1 MNLTL
6 LFDGTWN
13 DPQDRTNVFRLC
25 TSLADHAK
33 DRGRQ
38 RFFYDPG
45 VGTNPLT
52 RLRGG
57 LFGYGLSRNLRQ
69 GYDWLARHYADGD
82 RIFIFGFSRGAYT
95 ARSLVGLI
103 RKCGLLRVSTP
114 DLLARAETIYRDK
127 QIAPDDPAAR
137 TFRDRFSR
145 PVSIHMIGVWDTVGA
160 LGIPGT
166 QISEKGRYAWHD
178 TQLSGIVRH
187 ACQAM
192 ALDEHRSPYDV
203 VLWTH
208 PTGRKKFSQID
219 VEQRWFTGAHAN
231 VGGGYGDDPLA
242 DLPLAWIQKKALAAG
257 LDLTPCTPPD
267 QALTI
272 SPRDSFAEFLG
283 GTYQWFARRFKPNN
297 GRYIRKYDTDP
308 DGNPAINVTVD
319 PSVWERW
326 HRDPA
331 YRPLTLVNKGL
342 TPPRLLKT

>member
-33 DRGRQ
+33 GRGRQ

-57 LFGYGLSRNLRQ
+57 LFGYGLSRHLRQ
-69 GYDWLARHYADGD
+69 GYDWLARHYAEGD
-82 RIFIFGFSRGAYT
+82 RIFIFGFSRAVYT

-114 DLLARAETIYRDK
+114 DQLARAETIYRNK

-166 QISEKGRYAWHD
+166 
-178 TQLSGIVRH
+178 
-187 ACQAM
+187 
-192 ALDEHRSPYDV
+192 
-203 VLWTH
+203 
-208 PTGRKKFSQID
+208 
-219 VEQRWFTGAHAN
+219 HAN

-257 LDLTPCTPPD
+257 LDLAPCTPPD
-267 QALTI
+267 QALTTA
-272 SPRDSFAEFLG
+272 PRDSFAEFMG

-297 GRYIRKYDTDP
+297 GRHIRKYDTDP

-342 TPPRLLKT
+342 TPPRY

>member
-33 DRGRQ
+33 GRGRQ

-45 VGTNPLT
+45 VGTNRLT

-57 LFGYGLSRNLRQ
+57 LFGYGLSRHLRK
-69 GYDWLARHYADGD
+69 GYDWLARHYARGD

-103 RKCGLLRVSTP
+103 RKCGL
-114 DLLARAETIYRDK
+114 
-127 QIAPDDPAAR
+127 
-137 TFRDRFSR
+137 
-145 PVSIHMIGVWDTVGA
+145 
-160 LGIPGT
+160 
-166 QISEKGRYAWHD
+166 
-178 TQLSGIVRH
+178 
-187 ACQAM
+187 
-192 ALDEHRSPYDV
+192 
-203 VLWTH
+203 
-208 PTGRKKFSQID
+208 
-219 VEQRWFTGAHAN
+219 
-231 VGGGYGDDPLA
+231 
-242 DLPLAWIQKKALAAG
+242 
-257 LDLTPCTPPD
+257 DLTPCTPPD

-272 SPRDSFAEFLG
+272 APRDSFAEFMG
-283 GTYQWFARRFKPNN
+283 GTYQWFARRFKPGN
-297 GRYIRKYDTDP
+297 GRHIRKYDTDP